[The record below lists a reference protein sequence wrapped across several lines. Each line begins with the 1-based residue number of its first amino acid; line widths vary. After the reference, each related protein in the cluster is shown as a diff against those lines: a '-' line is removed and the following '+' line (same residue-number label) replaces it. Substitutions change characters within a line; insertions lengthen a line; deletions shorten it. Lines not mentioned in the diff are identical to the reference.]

1 MRYLHSTELIVLAKH
16 AEVERQHG
24 EEQGED
30 DEEEED
36 LVEDSSS
43 AEIGE
48 VAAGCAYFFMVG
60 VGARVSAEVGE
71 GSPGGDEDVL
81 IPQFMPQAA
90 QLDCKCIKL
99 EVVCEQC
106 EQAQHEKEAVSC
118 QV

>member
-1 MRYLHSTELIVLAKH
+1 MWYLHSTELVVFAKH
-16 AEVERQHG
+16 AKVERQHG
-24 EEQGED
+24 EEQGD
-30 DEEEED
+30 NDEEEEN
-36 LVEDSSS
+36 LVEDSRS
-43 AEIGE
+43 AEVGK
-48 VAAGCAYFFMVG
+48 VAAGCTYFVMVG

-81 IPQFMPQAA
+81 IPQFMSQAA
-90 QLDCKCIKL
+90 QLHCECIEL